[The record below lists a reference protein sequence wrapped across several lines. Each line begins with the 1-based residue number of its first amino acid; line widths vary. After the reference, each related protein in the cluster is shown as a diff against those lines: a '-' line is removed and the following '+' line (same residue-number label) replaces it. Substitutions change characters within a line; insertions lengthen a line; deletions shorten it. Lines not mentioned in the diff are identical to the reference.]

1 MTSLYPFLFK
11 AFYNWLAENQANP
24 RLIVDATKNGVK
36 VPQEYV
42 SNGMIL
48 LSIYHLYVS
57 NLVIGPTDISFN
69 TRFKGK
75 QEHVVIP
82 YYAMAELL
90 CSEEENPVCIPLSG
104 LLASIDLYCNHAD
117 ADIMDEDAIITEL
130 ANREADVAKSYKKIS
145 FTVEKRNEEDNAT
158 PAPST
163 RGRPKKKPNFTV
175 IE

>member
-11 AFYNWLAENQANP
+11 AFYDWLTENEANP
-24 RLIVDATKNGVK
+24 RLIVDATKSGVK

-48 LSIYHLYVS
+48 LSIYPLYVN

-69 TRFKGK
+69 TKFKGK

-90 CSEEENPVCIPLSG
+90 CSEEEHPVCIPLSG
-104 LLASIDLYCNHAD
+104 LLGSLDLYCNHTD
-117 ADIMDEDAIITEL
+117 ADFMDEEAIFTEL

-145 FTVEKRNEEDNAT
+145 FTVEERSDDDKT
-158 PAPST
+158 PPQNT

-175 IE
+175 LE